1 MGNSIVPLNELGQI
15 NFGTA
20 RSRNF
25 YKLLVFKIHP
35 HDQTRHKLLSLRNV
49 SKETKLKEFQFKLI
63 HRIEITTKE
72 LFIFG
77 IKTDEECLYCGDIR
91 TL

>member
-15 NFGTA
+15 
-20 RSRNF
+20 
-25 YKLLVFKIHP
+25 
-35 HDQTRHKLLSLRNV
+35 KLLSLKNV